1 MFVGRGDIPNISVPD
16 FGDNPNLNLGYVNDT
31 YWYGRY
37 YVVYAKNFLIME
49 LSLFLLIALTIF
61 FVYLFNYNVSFNDP
75 ISSLKNTF
83 LTCQLI
89 AIVVSIIASALVTF
103 ITKSKKQLI
112 QNLRIVG
119 IFSVAIIIASIG
131 IKISLDNT
139 YNKNMFE
146 NFYQTYKS
154 SADSSRDKKNIRV
167 GLSGVGL
174 STAEEA
180 YVQDSINAYN
190 NFKVK
195 TAFYII
201 IYILITSFIFFMS
214 FKLSS
219 VEEKKEKVLDNDA
232 VLFDNEENIKF

>member
-37 YVVYAKNFLIME
+37 YIVYAKNFLIME

-61 FVYLFNYNVSFNDP
+61 FVYLFNYTVSFNDP

-83 LTCQLI
+83 LTCQLV

-146 NFYQTYKS
+146 NFYQTYES
-154 SADSSRDKKNIRV
+154 SSDSSKDKKNIRV
-167 GLSGVGL
+167 DLSGVGF

-201 IYILITSFIFFMS
+201 IYLLITSFIFFMS

-219 VEEKKEKVLDNDA
+219 VEEKKEKVLDNDD